1 MLVESKYSNINDE
14 SFIFSEKQNQILCS
28 IKSNSLVSSISVQN
42 KDNNETLMNI
52 QEIYNSLP
60 SIISP
65 KKTKLDK
72 PCHHKIEILKS
83 DTQEIRN
90 IIRKINRKTQ
100 TFRCDHNKIDRK
112 YHSFE
117 SDLAKI
123 YALPEMKIIDD
134 FIKSLLHEVNQT
146 VYKDKQ
152 NKKYIINILLF
163 EVKKVQDAIIKIN
176 GKINEINAYFESLT
190 CVKCEKI
197 TAEYEYALDEIEELR
212 DEQNQILEDV
222 AENKFSIKSF
232 MIQQYPTI
240 NRIKLSEVC
249 NKYKEIHGIRKTQS
263 EITEELEE
271 TEMFRVTNSKNIKY
285 VVRNS

>member
-28 IKSNSLVSSISVQN
+28 IKSNSLVSSITVQN

-123 YALPEMKIIDD
+123 YALPEMRIIDD
-134 FIKSLLHEVNQT
+134 FMKSLLHEVNQT

-152 NKKYIINILLF
+152 NKKYIINILPF
-163 EVKKVQDAIIKIN
+163 EVKKVQDAIIMIN